1 MKKAIFSLILLLLPL
16 LFCAC
21 GHSSEEEWV
30 QLTPTENQTIT
41 APVTSS
47 APAEAVTKTK
57 AAKQTAEAI
66 PDETSIVPVTEVAS
80 KPVTEKNTFA
90 TTKPVTE
97 STAPTGEE
105 GNFSE
110 TFEINEVLR
119 LTNNCRRE
127 VLAPDLIL
135 DADLCRAA
143 ALRAR
148 ECAASRNIEHTRP
161 DGRESH
167 TVLQELNIDY
177 TTMGENLAMGQISAE
192 EVCGQWRHSADHRR
206 NMTNRRFHR
215 IGIGLAADEEG
226 VGYWVQIF
234 AD

>member
-30 QLTPTENQTIT
+30 QLTPTENQTVT

-66 PDETSIVPVTEVAS
+66 PSETSTAPVTEAAS
-80 KPVTEKNTFA
+80 
-90 TTKPVTE
+90 KPVTE
-97 STAPTGEE
+97 STASAVAEDD
-105 GNFSE
+105 FSE

-148 ECAASRNIEHTRP
+148 ECAASRSIEHTRP